1 MILLDTALERRANE
15 GRPIS
20 VVISGAG
27 WMGRRITTQVA
38 TMVGMEVV
46 GVVNRTVK
54 NAERNV
60 LDAGYERAEQV
71 HDADAAARC
80 IAGGSVAITSDP
92 SVLCS
97 VDRVEVVVE
106 ATGDI
111 AFGASV
117 ALAAIAN
124 GKHLVL
130 DNAELDATVGPILK
144 KRADEQGVIVSGIDG
159 DEPAVA
165 MNLLRL
171 VRTLGLTPVLVGNI
185 KGFLNSHR
193 NPTTQADFAE
203 QHGQDA
209 AKVASF
215 ADGTKM
221 AAECTTLA
229 NASGFAVART
239 GMHGYELDDVAQVV
253 DMFDADEL
261 LERPL
266 VDYVLGA
273 KPGSGAFVVGHE
285 PDAER
290 RAAMAYLK
298 MGPGPLHLFT
308 RPFHLPHL
316 ETPLTVGR
324 AALFH
329 DAAVTPKAGPVC
341 EMVAMAK
348 KDLEPGDELDGIG
361 GYTNYAVIQNA
372 PDVAAGRLL
381 PMGLTP
387 GAQVIRAVRGDEP
400 LTFDDVEIPDGLVAQ
415 LRREQAEAF
424 GLGGLA
430 PATAMMR

>member
-1 MILLDTALERRANE
+1 MILIDTALERRAHE
-15 GRPIS
+15 GRPIP

-27 WMGRRITTQVA
+27 WMGRRITAQVA

-46 GVVNRTVK
+46 GVINRTPASAEK
-54 NAERNV
+54 NL
-60 LDAGYERAEQV
+60 LDAGYDQIEHV
-71 HDADAAARC
+71 TDPDAAARC
-80 IAGGSVAITSDP
+80 ITGGGVAVSTDP
-92 SVLCS
+92 NVLCS
-97 VDRVEVVVE
+97 LDHVEVVVE

-111 AFGASV
+111 GFGASV
-117 ALAAIAN
+117 ALAAIGN
-124 GKHLVL
+124 RKHLVL

-144 KRADEQGVIVSGIDG
+144 KRAEAHGVVVSGIDG

-185 KGFLNSHR
+185 KGFLDPHR
-193 NPTTQADFAE
+193 NPATQAGFAK

-221 AAECTTLA
+221 SAECTTLA
-229 NASGFAVART
+229 NATGFGVATT
-239 GMHGYELDDVAQVV
+239 GMYGLELDEVTQVL
-253 DMFDADEL
+253 DRFDPAEL
-261 LERPL
+261 LDRPL

-273 KPGSGAFVVGHE
+273 KPGSGAFVVGYE
-285 PDAER
+285 ADAER

-316 ETPLTVGR
+316 ETPITVAR

-348 KDLEPGDELDGIG
+348 QDLEPGDELDGIG
-361 GYTNYAVIQNA
+361 GFTNYAVIENA
-372 PDVAAGRLL
+372 DEADLQRLL

-387 GAQVIRAVRGDEP
+387 GARMRTAVRRDHA
-400 LTFDDVEIPDGLVAQ
+400 LTFDDVEVPDGIVPS
-415 LRREQAEAF
+415 LREEQGAAF
-424 GLGGLA
+424 GIGG
-430 PATAMMR
+430 MGR